1 MTEPWLALVIVVIL
15 RLASSK
21 LSAEAPLLP
30 VIRLTL
36 MSVSSLVVRLSALM
50 SATAFTTWS
59 KVALPALK
67 LVLPP
72 LVATLMRLPLVT
84 DVGVSIVTMISPG
97 VMPLKSAVGTNR
109 SRSVAARL
117 RADVSEFVLL
127 MVVHEPLP
135 LWYCH
140 TPLAVFSV

>member
-1 MTEPWLALVIVVIL
+1 MIEPWLALVIEVIL

-21 LSAEAPLLP
+21 LSAVAPLLP

-36 MSVSSLVVRLSALM
+36 MAVSSFVVRLSALM
-50 SATAFTTWS
+50 SASAFTTWS

-72 LVATLMRLPLVT
+72 LVATLIRLPLVT
-84 DVGVSIVTMISPG
+84 VVGVSIVTMTNPG
-97 VMPLKSAVGTNR
+97 VVPLKSAAGKNR

-117 RADVSEFVLL
+117 RADVSVFVLP
-127 MVVHEPLP
+127 MVVHAPLP
-135 LWYCH
+135 LLYCQ